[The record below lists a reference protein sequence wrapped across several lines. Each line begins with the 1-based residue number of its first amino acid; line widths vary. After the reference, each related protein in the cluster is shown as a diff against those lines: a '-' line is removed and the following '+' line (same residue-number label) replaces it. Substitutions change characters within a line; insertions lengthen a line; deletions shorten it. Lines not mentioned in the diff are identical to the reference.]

1 MPWLVAV
8 LAALSATLVW
18 ASLIQIWFSPWRAVG
33 RQVARLQESG
43 PQPFAAG
50 ARRRRH
56 EQRQRLQQLLR
67 VLGKRFEE
75 RQPELDGVRRRM
87 VQAGFWDPDAVRYY
101 FGARVLLA
109 AVLAGTVLLIGG
121 LLEAR
126 VMPLLFLASWAAAL
140 GWIAPQWYVAARTTR
155 RWREVHLALPDALDL
170 LVACVEAGMGLNQAL
185 TRVAE
190 EVRHM
195 SPVMSTELAMVNLE
209 IRAGSPRSEAL
220 KNLGLRSGLED
231 VRALVNMLAQADR
244 FGTSI
249 AQSLRIHVDGLR
261 TKRRQ
266 TAEEAAAK
274 TTIKLVFPLV
284 FCVFPALFVVILTP
298 AVIQVIE
305 QLLKVL

>member
-1 MPWLVAV
+1 MPYLVAV

-18 ASLIQIWFSPWRAVG
+18 ASLVQIWTSPSRTVSKEI
-33 RQVARLQESG
+33 ARIQQGG
-43 PQPFAAG
+43 PHPFASA
-50 ARRRRH
+50 ARRRRR
-56 EQRQRLQQLLR
+56 EQRVRLQKVLR
-67 VLGKRFEE
+67 VLGKRFEA
-75 RQPELDGVRRRM
+75 RQPHVDGMRRRL

-101 FGARVLLA
+101 LGGRVLLA
-109 AVLAGTVLLIGG
+109 SVLGGAVLLIGG
-121 LLEAR
+121 MLGGRLVALM
-126 VMPLLFLASWAAAL
+126 VFASLAAAA
-140 GWIAPQWYVAARTTR
+140 GWIAPQWYVAVRIKR
-155 RWREVHLALPDALDL
+155 RWHEVQVALPDALDL

-185 TRVAE
+185 TRVAD
-190 EVRHM
+190 EVQHM

-209 IRAGSPRSEAL
+209 IRTGAPRSEAL
-220 KNLGLRSGLED
+220 RNFGERSGLED

-266 TAEEAAAK
+266 NAEEAAAK

-298 AVIQVIE
+298 AVLEVVE
-305 QLLKVL
+305 QLLEVL